1 MVARELSRREAVSM
15 KLSVR
20 PMTLNLRTTF
30 RVSHGASDQRHNVL
44 VCLDHEG
51 LTGYGEAAA
60 VFYYGETQESLMAYL
75 ESIPLLGEDPFA
87 LENVLNSLPDGPQA
101 GRAAVDIALHDL
113 WGKLLG
119 QPLYRLF
126 GLASSPLP
134 QTSFTISIDAPEVM
148 AQRAKESQYP
158 IIKIKLDAHAPEAQ
172 VAAIRQVTD
181 ARLRV
186 DANAAWTPEQA
197 LEIITRLAPYE
208 LEMVEQPLSSE
219 EPEPYI
225 WLHNQLWSRGVT
237 TPIFA
242 DESVKTAQDVAR
254 FAGAVDGVVVK
265 LMKSGGLRETLRAI
279 HTARAHEMQIMLS
292 CMIESSVGV
301 TAAAHL
307 APLCDYLDLDGP
319 LLIANDPFTGI
330 RYEGAS
336 LFIPDGPG
344 IGILPSNS

>member
-1 MVARELSRREAVSM
+1 M
-15 KLSVR
+15 KLSVY
-20 PMTLNLRTTF
+20 PMTLDLRTTF

-44 VCLDHEG
+44 VRIDHED

-60 VFYYGETQESLMAYL
+60 VFYYGETQESLTTYL
-75 ESIPLLGEDPFA
+75 KSIPSLGEDPFA
-87 LENVLNSLPDGPQA
+87 LEDMLNSLPDGPLA

-113 WGKLLG
+113 WGKMLG

-126 GLASSPLP
+126 GLSPSPLP

-148 AQRAKESQYP
+148 AQRAKESKYP

-181 ARLRV
+181 ACLRV
-186 DANAAWTPEQA
+186 DANAAWAPEQA
-197 LEIITRLAPYE
+197 LEIITRLAPYD
-208 LEMVEQPLSSE
+208 LEMAEQPLSSRD
-219 EPEPYI
+219 PEPYH
-225 WLHNQLWSRGVT
+225 WLHDQLRARGVT
-237 TPIFA
+237 TPVFA
-242 DESVKTAQDVAR
+242 DESVKTARDVAR

-265 LMKSGGLRETLRAI
+265 LMKSGGLRETLRTI
-279 HTARAHEMQIMLS
+279 HIARAHDMQIMLS

-319 LLIANDPFTGI
+319 LLIANDPFKGI
-330 RYEGAS
+330 RYEGANI
-336 LFIPDGPG
+336 FIPDGPG
-344 IGILPSNS
+344 IGIFPANL